1 MAEIAV
7 EVAYA
12 LPDRQFVLPVTVPTG
27 ATLADAIDASGILA
41 RCPDIDLQKNRVGV
55 FGKLAKLDRVL
66 ADGDRVEIYRP
77 LVGDPKEIR
86 RQLAAEG
93 KTMGKPQDDG
103 ASRTS

>member
-1 MAEIAV
+1 MLAV
-7 EVAYA
+7 EVVYA
-12 LPDRQFVLPVTVPTG
+12 CPDRQPVIALSVAPGT
-27 ATLADAIDASGILA
+27 TLEQAVRASGILESF
-41 RCPDIDLQKNRVGV
+41 PEIDLGVNRVGV

-93 KTMGKPQDDG
+93 RTMGKG
-103 ASRTS
+103 RA